1 MKRWGLALYSK
12 GGYFTIMGNKRS
24 RPIMKRFFV
33 DEKEEKFIKKQMEQ
47 AGIKNFSLFARQMLV
62 MGEVRVIDFSSLKK
76 LRLEINKVGVN
87 INQIAKKVNEND
99 HASRSDIQECQ
110 DQLEELRQVVNEL
123 IQSEIRQEEQRKWS

>member
-1 MKRWGLALYSK
+1 
-12 GGYFTIMGNKRS
+12 MGNKRS